1 MPRLTYHGAKQ
12 ITVSTINDSV
22 AVINQKK
29 RDDAIHNRLADIED
43 IIQDDC
49 LDYQTG
55 MDKEQ
60 PIIII
65 GIKKTD
71 KLVNLLNE
79 MGAKCYD

>member
-1 MPRLTYHGAKQ
+1 MYRLTLKGKKQ
-12 ITVSTINDSV
+12 VTISLRQSP
-22 AVINQKK
+22 AVMNQHKFQDK
-29 RDDAIHNRLADIED
+29 VYNRLLDIED
-43 IIQDDC
+43 IIQEDC
-49 LDYQTG
+49 LGYQTG